1 MNSVSISIVIAT
13 YNRLPLLRE
22 AIFSVFEQ
30 NSGTGPEVVVVDDG
44 SSDGTAAWL
53 RDLGE
58 RIKYRRLEHSGNLAT
73 VRNEGLAHA
82 SGDLV
87 LFLDDDDLLE
97 PGSISLLSTSLQRNP
112 DAGFAFGDFR
122 YFSGEQIGPPRL
134 RGRWRGDK
142 DAFWNLLA
150 GTPLLLQATMLRRT
164 LLEQVGGLDPSMAAA
179 EDYDLCLRASSI
191 ANGIFISEPVARIRM
206 QPDSMSKRNSVAGT
220 QNAIASLE
228 RIRENEFLDQPH
240 SAALRSNL
248 SKLYANL
255 GRMQS
260 DASNFAMARRSIWKA
275 FTANPISPRC
285 WFNCARIARRSF
297 RLR

>member
-1 MNSVSISIVIAT
+1 MSSISIVIAT

-22 AIFSVFEQ
+22 AISSVFDQ
-30 NSGTGPEVVVVDDG
+30 NPGINPEVVVVDDG

-53 RDLGE
+53 RGSGE
-58 RIKYRRLEHSGNLAT
+58 QIKYRRLEHCGNLAI
-73 VRNEGLAHA
+73 VRNEGFAHA

-97 PGSISLLSTSLQRNP
+97 PGSISLLSESLQQNP
-112 DAGFAFGDFR
+112 DAGFAFGDSR
-122 YFSGEQIGPPRL
+122 YFSGEHIGPPRL
-134 RGRWRGDK
+134 RGHWHPDK

-150 GTPLLLQATMLRRT
+150 GTPLLLPATMLRRT

-179 EDYDLCLRASSI
+179 EDYDLCLRVSSI
-191 ANGIFISEPVARIRM
+191 ANGIFVTEPVARIRM
-206 QPDSMSKRNSVAGT
+206 QAESMSKSKAVAGT

-228 RIRENEFLDQPH
+228 RIRENNFLDQLH
-240 SAALRSNL
+240 STALRSNL

-255 GRMQS
+255 ARMQS

-275 FTANPISPRC
+275 FTANPTSPRC
-285 WFNCARIARRSF
+285 WINCARVARRSF
-297 RLR
+297 RLRQ